1 MPGLELRRLI
11 FVTHRYV
18 GLVMALFLLIAA
30 VTGCLLVF
38 RSTLDA
44 ALNPSLFGI
53 PVRPALPAIELVQRL
68 QQAHP
73 SWRVQSFDLQTQP
86 GQVLHVGVGALHSD
100 GHDAIIEG
108 ADQVFVDP
116 ADARVVGMRSSVAG
130 IDRPHLFQAIYLLHY
145 TLLAGT
151 VGRWLMGI
159 VAFAWLVSNG
169 LGVWITWPRRRP
181 WLAGWRPAWVTT
193 RARLHRRPMPELHR
207 VGGVWLLVPL
217 TVLAIT
223 SVAMNFYDE
232 LFRPLVEM
240 VSPPRVSPFDR
251 PPATPASSGPTIG
264 FAAAERIAV
273 ATASTRTPSLAPV
286 AMTDDPVHDFYDIGF
301 APDGTS
307 LYEDFGRVTYSIDRH
322 TGQLA
327 WIDRPGLDGT
337 GRLVLRAL
345 YPLHSG
351 QVFGLPTRLLVL
363 LLGVVTSGLAIT
375 GFLPWWRR
383 RHMRRRQA
391 HARTPEHI

>member
-1 MPGLELRRLI
+1 MPGIELRRLV
-11 FVTHRYV
+11 FVTHRYL

-38 RSTLDA
+38 RGGLDA
-44 ALNPSLFGI
+44 ALNPALFAI
-53 PVRPALPAIELVQRL
+53 PARPVLPALDLVQRL

-73 SWRVQSFDLQTQP
+73 DWRIQSFDLQTQP
-86 GQVLHVGVGALHSD
+86 GHVLHVGVGALHSN
-100 GHDAIIEG
+100 GHDAIIDG

-116 ADARVVGMRSSVAG
+116 ADARVVGMRGSGAG

-151 VGRWLMGI
+151 PGRWLMGI
-159 VAFAWLVSNG
+159 MAFAWLASNG

-181 WLAGWRPAWVTT
+181 WLAGWRPAWGTT
-193 RARLHRRPMPELHR
+193 RARLDRRPMPELHR
-207 VGGVWLLVPL
+207 VGGLWLLVPL
-217 TVLAIT
+217 TILATT

-240 VSPPRVSPFDR
+240 LSPPRVSPFDR
-251 PPATPASSGPTIG
+251 QPATPASSGPTIG
-264 FAAAERIAV
+264 FATAERIAV
-273 ATASTRTPSLAPV
+273 ETASKQTPSLAPV
-286 AMTDDPVHDFYDIGF
+286 AMTDDPAHDFYDVGF

-307 LYEDFGRVTYSIDRH
+307 LYENFGRVTYSIDRR
-322 TGQLA
+322 TGHVA
-327 WIDRPGLDGT
+327 WIDQPRLDGT

-363 LLGVVTSGLAIT
+363 LLGVVTAGLAIT

-383 RHMRRRQA
+383 LRTRRRQTRS
-391 HARTPEHI
+391 RTAEHV